1 MNYPTWSDLN
11 DDSIVPPLGT
21 RTAPDLGPVSVL
33 VSPEPD
39 LKLMGSLAGHSVS
52 KASFFNSSLSR
63 LENGVTLAG
72 PYIGAPYGVILL
84 DSLAAR
90 GVKKVIILGWCG
102 GLTPDFSIGDLI
114 IVDKAI
120 CDEGTS
126 RHYQKLDQDLPCTY
140 PDQGLTRDL
149 AQYLSKA
156 GATPGLDTIWT
167 TDAIYRE
174 TPKKVAW
181 YRKKGARAVEME
193 CSALFAAA
201 QFRQIEA
208 AALLIVSDSLAQT
221 RWDPGFKKKQFK
233 AARNLACQTVLN
245 FASQLV

>member
-11 DDSIVPPLGT
+11 DASIVPPLGT
-21 RTAPDLGPVSVL
+21 RNAPDLGPVAVL

-39 LKLMGSLAGHSVS
+39 LKLMGSLGGHKVS

-90 GVKKVIILGWCG
+90 GVKKIIILGWCG
-102 GLTPDFSIGDLI
+102 GLTKDLSIGDLI
-114 IVDKAI
+114 IPDKAI

-126 RHYQKLDQDLPCTY
+126 RHYRKLDQGLPCTY
-140 PDQGLTRDL
+140 PARGLSREL
-149 AQYLSKA
+149 ARYLSKSGPA
-156 GATPGLDTIWT
+156 PGLDTIWT

-174 TPKKVAW
+174 TPKKVDW
-181 YRKKGARAVEME
+181 YREKGARAVEME

-201 QFRQIEA
+201 AFRQIET

-221 RWDPGFKKKQFK
+221 KWDPGFKKKQFK
-233 AARNLACQTVLN
+233 AARNRACQAVLN
-245 FASQLV
+245 FASQCV